1 MVTNM
6 MNPNPGQEANFTY
19 AIHTGHVLLNEALTP
34 HIKRIRIAHADVAGI
49 AKPGQFVNVKTADN
63 SIPLLRRPFSIHRT
77 EKQSGWFELLYQV
90 IGAGTEHLARFSK
103 DDAINFLGPLGN
115 SFTLPESCD
124 HAILIAGG
132 LGIAPLNFWGQY
144 LASHTIPTTL
154 LWGNRSK
161 DAICCLADIEQAGM
175 HCLLATDDGAL
186 GFKGFVTDLLAANL
200 DLLHSGKTCLFACG
214 PNVMLNKV
222 KEIAATEKIPC
233 QFSLETMMA
242 CGFGVC
248 LGCNVKSTVPNKPY
262 LYVCKDG
269 PVFQSS
275 EISLGE

>member
-1 MVTNM
+1 
-6 MNPNPGQEANFTY
+6 MNPNPDPDANFTY

-34 HIKRIRIAHADVAGI
+34 HIKRIRIAHPEVAGQV
-49 AKPGQFVNVKTADN
+49 APGQFVNVKTAGN

-77 EKQSGWFELLYQV
+77 EKKFGWFELLYQV
-90 IGAGTEHLARFSK
+90 IGAGTEHLARLSK
-103 DDAINFLGPLGN
+103 DAAINFLGPLGN

-132 LGIAPLNFWGQY
+132 LGIAPLVFWGQN
-144 LASHTIPTTL
+144 LSSRHISTTL
-154 LWGNRSK
+154 LWGNRSH
-161 DAICCLADIEQAGM
+161 DAVCCLEDIEQAGIQYR
-175 HCLLATDDGAL
+175 LATDDGSL
-186 GFKGFVTDLLAANL
+186 GFKGFVTDLLIANR
-200 DLLHSGKTCLFACG
+200 DLLHSGHTCLFACG

-222 KEIAATEKIPC
+222 KAFAASENVPC

-248 LGCNVKSTVPNKPY
+248 LGCNVKSTILNKPY

-275 EISLGE
+275 EISFGD